1 VNGPCSIRLAILG
14 AVLCSGGCLG
24 AFEPEVGELRAGV
37 CTPEDSDPAY
47 DVSFGEDV
55 FPLFERMSPEPGCG
69 CHLPSSRRPI
79 GIELSGLDLGSYS
92 SLMRGGTTSADA
104 IVVPGD
110 PCASV
115 LVQKLSSA
123 PPFGARMPSSGPP
136 YLSPDERALIADW
149 IAEGAHDN

>member
-1 VNGPCSIRLAILG
+1 MTCARKIALG
-14 AVLCSGGCLG
+14 ALALSLGACLG

-37 CTPEDSDPAY
+37 CTPQDSDPAY
-47 DVSFGEDV
+47 DVSFSQDV
-55 FPLFERMSPEPGCG
+55 LPLLERSAPEPGCG
-69 CHLPSSRRPI
+69 CHLSSARRPI
-79 GIELSGLDLGSYS
+79 GIELSGLDLTSYA
-92 SLMRGGTTSADA
+92 SLMRGGNQSRED

-136 YLSPDERALIADW
+136 YLSPAEHALIADW
-149 IAEGAHDN
+149 IAEGANDN

>member
-1 VNGPCSIRLAILG
+1 MTGARSMLLV
-14 AVLCSGGCLG
+14 AVLSTLSMSACLG

-37 CTPEDSDPAY
+37 CTPEDTDPRY
-47 DVSFGEDV
+47 DVSFAEDV

-69 CHLPSSRRPI
+69 CHQPMSRRPI
-79 GIELSGLDLGSYS
+79 GIELSGLNLGSYS
-92 SLMRGGTTSADA
+92 SLMRGGTTSGED

-123 PPFGARMPSSGPP
+123 PPFGARMPSNGPP
-136 YLSPDERALIADW
+136 YLSPAERALIADW